1 MQNNT
6 IPILLVDDDEG
17 FYTILKHIL
26 RKFQNK
32 SFEII
37 WEAKGENVIER
48 LKQNPQ
54 IEIILMDYYL
64 PNTTGLEL
72 TKLLYDAK
80 LEIPIIFLTSN
91 KDFRTAVEAM
101 KFGAEDYL
109 LKEDATDTVIPR
121 TILNVLE
128 RVRLKRQ
135 ISDAEKNQLLS
146 QSKTDAIQ
154 ELVVTIC
161 HEFNNPLAAIKMSAS
176 ILSRQK
182 IPQEEKQLIEKI
194 IQDAT
199 FLEKQINTLRDLN
212 FEKLP

>member
-1 MQNNT
+1 MQTDT
-6 IPILLVDDDEG
+6 ITVLLVDDDEG

-26 RKFQNK
+26 KKFQNK
-32 SFEII
+32 TFEII
-37 WEAKGENVIER
+37 WEAKGGNVIER
-48 LKQNPQ
+48 LRQSPQ
-54 IEIILMDYYL
+54 VQIILMDYYL

-72 TKLLYDAK
+72 TKQLYDAK

-91 KDFRTAVEAM
+91 KDFRTAVEAI

-121 TILNVLE
+121 TILSVLE

-135 ISDAEKNQLLS
+135 ISEAEKNKRLS

-176 ILSRQK
+176 ILSRQT
-182 IPQEEKQLIEKI
+182 IPTEDKQLIDRI

>member
-1 MQNNT
+1 MQTDT
-6 IPILLVDDDEG
+6 ITVLLVDDDEG

-26 RKFQNK
+26 KKFQNK
-32 SFEII
+32 TFDII
-37 WEAKGENVIER
+37 WEAKGGNIIER
-48 LKQNPQ
+48 LRQSPQ
-54 IEIILMDYYL
+54 VQIILMDYYL

-72 TKLLYDAK
+72 TKQLYDAK

-91 KDFRTAVEAM
+91 KDFRTAVEAI

-135 ISDAEKNQLLS
+135 ISEAEKNKRLS

-176 ILSRQK
+176 ILSRQT
-182 IPQEEKQLIEKI
+182 IPTEEKQLIDKI

>member
-1 MQNNT
+1 MQNNS
-6 IPILLVDDDEG
+6 ISVLLIDDDEG
-17 FYTILKHIL
+17 FYTILKHLL
-26 RKFQNK
+26 RTFQNK
-32 SFEII
+32 NFEII
-37 WEAKGENVIER
+37 WESKGENVVG
-48 LKQNPQ
+48 LLQQNPN
-54 IEIILMDYYL
+54 ISVVLMDHYL

-72 TKLLYDAK
+72 TKQIRDAK
-80 LEIPIIFLTSN
+80 LEVPIIFLTSN

-101 KFGAEDYL
+101 KFGVEDYL

-128 RVRLKRQ
+128 RVTLKKQ
-135 ISDAEKNQLLS
+135 ISEAEKNKILS

-161 HEFNNPLAAIKMSAS
+161 HEFNNPLAAIKMSAA
-176 ILSRQK
+176 ILTRQK
-182 IPQEEKQLIEKI
+182 ISDEEKGLLEKI
-194 IQDAT
+194 IQHAT